1 MKGMKFMDNTENIDN
16 KNNIDLEAMRN
27 VDIRTVDPSTLVD
40 ISDVK
45 IDTSLPKEERMK
57 QYIEQIKNPYCFKCG
72 KIIVKITYS
81 KTDATFTDRWESYLS
96 NL

>member
-1 MKGMKFMDNTENIDN
+1 MQNIN
-16 KNNIDLEAMRN
+16 LEAMRN
-27 VDIRTVDPSTLVD
+27 VDVRTVDPSTLVD

-72 KIIVKITYS
+72 KTIIKVTYS
-81 KTDATFTDRWESYLS
+81 DTDVTFTERWESYLS
-96 NL
+96 GL